1 MANDNLERAKVLLPK
16 AIISQAA
23 YDTRRNELD
32 AAVAAL
38 DSAEAQLR
46 QTVNAVGYATLKADK
61 AGTVTAVTGEP
72 GQVVSAG
79 QAIITLAEA
88 GETEIAVAIPEQ
100 DAGRLAIGQPAKIT
114 LWAGPR
120 AHVDGRIREIA
131 GQADPASRT
140 YAVRIA
146 VEKAPQTMR
155 LGMTASVALT
165 IDENTTPMVVPLTA
179 LTESDGRTVAFVVDV
194 VSKVVRKTAVTVGGV
209 AEDGAQIAGGL
220 QVGDMVVTA
229 GVQFLRDGMRI
240 RLPSEHGHARQNTLR
255 NSSQV
260 VLRHCEAPERSMS
273 ADLSH
278 AKGSEGFNLSRWA
291 IGHGSFTAFLLVL
304 LLAAGAFSLLR
315 IGQKEDPDF
324 TFRVMVVQVLWPGAT
339 TEEMQDQVV
348 DKIERKLQETPGLE
362 FLRSYTRPGFGNI
375 FVNLKGSVRGEA
387 VKDAFYQARK
397 KIGDIR
403 QTLPE
408 GVIGPFFNDEFGD
421 TYISLYAVTGQGYS
435 YPELKTFAKN
445 ARDILLRIPGVA
457 KVDLL
462 GLQEE
467 RIFIEVSSSSL
478 AERGLS
484 TLDIQAALAGQNAMD
499 PAGRIETSERSV
511 RIDVQ
516 GGLRSVEDIRE
527 LRLRAGQQT
536 FRLGDVAEVRRGLE
550 DPPSAKTRYQGRE
563 AVLLGT
569 TMAPGANVTE
579 VGAAAERA
587 LKGIEKDL
595 PVGIELGKISD
606 QAQVV
611 STSVHQFLEALA
623 EAIGIVLVV
632 SLLALGWRAGLVVAL
647 TIPMVLAA
655 TFFVIS
661 LMGIDLHRI
670 SLGALIIALG
680 LLVDDAMIAVEM
692 MDRKLEEG
700 QDKLSAATFA
710 YSSTAFPMLTG
721 TLITVAGFI
730 PVGFAQS
737 QAGEYVSTLFW
748 VTGIALMISW
758 FAAVY
763 FTPWIG
769 YRLLKVRKH
778 QKPDH
783 HSAFD
788 SRPYRAIRAVVAWC
802 VRRRRTVVT
811 LTFAA
816 LAASIASFALIPKQF
831 FPTSNRPE
839 ILVDLWLPE
848 GSSFQETE
856 RDAKRLEQRLLK
868 DPDLAYVVSFIGEGA
883 PRFYLPLDQQLKN
896 QNFAQL
902 LLMSTSIE
910 ARERALVRVRE
921 ILAEEFPNVRSKA
934 DRLFNGPPVGWA
946 VQVRVTGPDREEV
959 RRLAGEIGE
968 AMRTT
973 PEVSNV
979 HNDWLEPVP
988 SLKLQIDQDRAR
1000 ALGVTSQT
1008 VRRSLQAMLSG
1019 FQIGEFRDSDET
1031 IKVMLREPSNTRNLL
1046 SALDN
1051 VYVKTA
1057 TGASVPLRQVAKF
1070 DVVLRTRHPMAAGP
1084 APVHDSAGRRA
1095 G

>member
-1 MANDNLERAKVLLPK
+1 MFAYPTGAK
-16 AIISQAA
+16 
-23 YDTRRNELD
+23 T
-32 AAVAAL
+32 
-38 DSAEAQLR
+38 
-46 QTVNAVGYATLKADK
+46 
-61 AGTVTAVTGEP
+61 
-72 GQVVSAG
+72 
-79 QAIITLAEA
+79 
-88 GETEIAVAIPEQ
+88 
-100 DAGRLAIGQPAKIT
+100 
-114 LWAGPR
+114 
-120 AHVDGRIREIA
+120 
-131 GQADPASRT
+131 
-140 YAVRIA
+140 
-146 VEKAPQTMR
+146 
-155 LGMTASVALT
+155 
-165 IDENTTPMVVPLTA
+165 
-179 LTESDGRTVAFVVDV
+179 
-194 VSKVVRKTAVTVGGV
+194 
-209 AEDGAQIAGGL
+209 
-220 QVGDMVVTA
+220 
-229 GVQFLRDGMRI
+229 
-240 RLPSEHGHARQNTLR
+240 
-255 NSSQV
+255 SS
-260 VLRHCEAPERSMS
+260 
-273 ADLSH
+273 
-278 AKGSEGFNLSRWA
+278 GFNLSRWA
-291 IGHGSFTAFLLVL
+291 IHHGNFTGFLLVL
-304 LLAAGAFSLLR
+304 LLAAGVYSLLR

-348 DKIERKLQETPGLE
+348 DKVERKLQETPGLD
-362 FLRSYTRPGFGNI
+362 FVRSYTRPGFSNI
-375 FVNLKGSVRGEA
+375 FVNLKGAVRGEA
-387 VKDAFYQARK
+387 VKDAFYQVRK

-421 TYISLYAVTGQGYS
+421 TYISLYAVTGPGYS

-445 ARDILLRIPGVA
+445 ARDILLRISGVG

-467 RIFIEVSSSSL
+467 RVFIEVSSAAL

-484 TLDIQAALAGQNAMD
+484 ALDIQAALAGQNAMD

-516 GGLRSVEDIRE
+516 GGLQSVEDIRE

-536 FRLGDVAEVRRGLE
+536 FRLGDIAGVRRSLE
-550 DPPSAKTRYQGRE
+550 DPPSAKTSYQGRE

-569 TMAPGANVTE
+569 TMVPGANVTE
-579 VGAAAERA
+579 VGAAVEQA
-587 LKGIEKDL
+587 LKRIEQDL
-595 PVGIELGKISD
+595 PIGVELGRISD

-611 STSVHQFLEALA
+611 SKSIREFLDALA

-655 TFFVIS
+655 TFFVMS

-700 QDKLSAATFA
+700 HDRLDAATFA
-710 YSSTAFPMLTG
+710 YTSTAFPMLTG

-737 QAGEYVSTLFW
+737 TAGEYVSTLFW

-769 YRLLKVRKH
+769 YRLLKVRKQH
-778 QKPDH
+778 QRGEHRNVYDT
-783 HSAFD
+783 
-788 SRPYRAIRAVVAWC
+788 RGYRAIRALVAWC
-802 VRRRRTVVT
+802 VRSRKTVVALT
-811 LTFAA
+811 LAA
-816 LAASIASFALIPKQF
+816 LATSIGSFAFIPKQF

-848 GSSFQETE
+848 GASFAETE
-856 RDAKRLEQRLLK
+856 RDAKRLEQRLLQ
-868 DPDLAYVVSFIGEGA
+868 DADIAYVASFIGEGA

-902 LLMSTSIE
+902 LLMSKSIE
-910 ARERALVRVRE
+910 ARERVLTRVRE
-921 ILAEEFPNVRSKA
+921 TLAQDFPNVRSKA

-946 VQVRVTGPDREEV
+946 VQVRVTGPDRGEV
-959 RRLAGEIGE
+959 RRLAAEV
-968 AMRTT
+968 AKVMRET

-979 HNDWLEPVP
+979 HDDWLEPVP
-988 SLKLQIDQDRAR
+988 SVKLEIDQDRAR
-1000 ALGVTSQT
+1000 ALGVTSQNI
-1008 VRRSLQAMLSG
+1008 RRSLQAMLSG
-1019 FQIGEFRDSDET
+1019 FQIGEFRESDET
-1031 IKVMLREPSNTRNLL
+1031 IKVMLREPSATRNLL

-1051 VYVKTA
+1051 VYVKA
-1057 TGASVPLRQVAKF
+1057 ASGASVPLRQVAAF
-1070 DVVLRTRHPMAAGP
+1070 RMLLEPGIQWRRDRLPSITVRGAVPDDVQSPDVANAVFAKLKPLRDSVSADYLIELQGAVEESAKSQTSINEKMPVMLLVILLLLMVQLQHLGKTLLVLLTGPLGLIGAAMALLIFQAPFGFVAILGVIALAGIIMRNSVILVDQIQQDLAAGHDAFTAIVESAVRRFRPITLTAAAAVLALIPLAREIFWAPMALAMMGGLIAATLLTLTFLP
-1084 APVHDSAGRRA
+1084 ALYALVFKVAVPGRRGA
-1095 G
+1095 ASTEVARSQSDAQRVVSAAA